1 MEWSTG
7 ALVMEWSTGR
17 VIEWSMEGV
26 TVTDEAVVD
35 ELAVDEELNDLAM
48 TGGEKKPAV
57 PEGWPP
63 ANSVLGE

>member
-1 MEWSTG
+1 
-7 ALVMEWSTGR
+7 
-17 VIEWSMEGV
+17 MEGV

-57 PEGWPP
+57 PEG
-63 ANSVLGE
+63 